1 MGHDLAGRAIR
12 SQSLPAGFAAVEGV
26 LAPLSSILLGA
37 ADTVIGAVGFI
48 IAGYPGGG
56 FIAPGVAT
64 VGPVGVVAVG
74 GDAASGAEQATSALP
89 GPVLAQPP
97 SSRPD
102 SVQAAMPC
110 QALMANPCGMDM
122 PRE

>member
-1 MGHDLAGRAIR
+1 MTMSLDGATRLSTGEDEIAIAQALA
-12 SQSLPAGFAAVEGV
+12 
-26 LAPLSSILLGA
+26 
-37 ADTVIGAVGFI
+37 
-48 IAGYPGGG
+48 
-56 FIAPGVAT
+56 
-64 VGPVGVVAVG
+64 
-74 GDAASGAEQATSALP
+74 SALP

-102 SVQAAMPC
+102 SVQAAIPC